1 MDNIRTIFSI
11 IEEVKNLSNTNSNFK
26 KKKENLYRDE
36 VYNLCCNLFPNI
48 TFKKEVQYKDMIDEK
63 SRKKETFTTGI
74 TDMEM
79 DFMGRNGVFE
89 FKFNSTHTEKE
100 WNSARCQCLIYGLY
114 KFRSHYIVLDENK
127 IEVIFYNE
135 NKHLIIET
143 KKHNRIFL
151 RKFTPRGIAERNT
164 DSFGKLKKHTF
175 KITPSFK
182 IETLLNFINNHYE

>member
-1 MDNIRTIFSI
+1 MDNTKTIFSI
-11 IEEVKNLSNTNSNFK
+11 VEDVKNLSNTNSNFR

-48 TFKKEVQYKDMIDEK
+48 TFKKEVQYKDMFDKK
-63 SRKKETFTTGI
+63 STKKRKFKTGI

-100 WNSARCQCLIYGLY
+100 WNGAIAQCLIYGVF
-114 KFRSHYIVLDENK
+114 KHRNHYVILDENR
-127 IEVIFYNE
+127 INVIFYDE
-135 NKHLIIET
+135 NKHLI
-143 KKHNRIFL
+143 KKYHNKKRHYL
-151 RKFTPRGIAERNT
+151 DLLTPREMGEKNT
-164 DSFGKLKKHTF
+164 ETFTNWKIHKF